1 MQRQKL
7 ILIIGIVL
15 GVIAVF
21 LVKVYLDQQRR
32 FIQEQEKQR
41 AQKIQENLV
50 PVLVAKKDIAKGS
63 TVESGSSGVEMTSKQ
78 SVQPQAVTSLD
89 RISGMTTV
97 IPISKGEQIT
107 LNKLIWPREAS
118 SSGSAGGSL
127 AMVTPVGKRAV
138 TISVDNI
145 ASLAG
150 MIKAGDYVDVIATMA
165 VPVETAEKKQGA
177 QVAVMP
183 LFQNVL
189 VLAVGREIGRPAA
202 VSSSLP
208 EMGRY
213 SKPSDEKSSSGGSTQ
228 QLITLALAP
237 QEVNLIAFVQEQGKI
252 RLTLRSP
259 ADSQVQAAMPTTWD
273 TLFKYMI
280 PTKETIAKAE
290 AKEAVKEQIDYVEIY
305 RGLSKEKIPLS
316 R

>member
-7 ILIIGIVL
+7 ILIIGVVL
-15 GVIAVF
+15 GIIAVF
-21 LVKVYLDQQRR
+21 LIKVYLDQQRNY
-32 FIQEQEKQR
+32 IAEQEKQKV
-41 AQKIQENLV
+41 QKMQENLT

-63 TVESGSSGVEMTSKQ
+63 SIESDSLAVEMTPKQ

-89 RISGMTTV
+89 RISGMTTL

-118 SSGSAGGSL
+118 GGGSASGTL
-127 AMVTPVGKRAV
+127 AMVTPVGKRAI

-150 MIKAGDYVDVIATMA
+150 MIKGGDYVDVIAMIA
-165 VPVETAEKKQGA
+165 VPVETAEKKQA
-177 QVAVMP
+177 VQVAVMP

-189 VLAVGREIGRPAA
+189 ILAVGREIGR
-202 VSSSLP
+202 SSSLP
-208 EMGRY
+208 EINRY
-213 SKPSDEKSSSGGSTQ
+213 SKSSDEKADKSSAPT

-237 QEVNLIAFVQEQGKI
+237 QEANIIAFVQEQGKI

-259 ADSQVQAAMPTTWD
+259 ADSQVQSAMPTTWD
-273 TLFKYMI
+273 TIFKYIM
-280 PTKETIAKAE
+280 PNKETTKAE
-290 AKEAVKEQIDYVEIY
+290 GKEEVAKQEYVEIY